1 MAFDKKKIKLNYST
15 ANDNVAEEFYI
26 PVLKEAIKHDIAVGY
41 FTTNGLLMILQ
52 GIEGLVKNNGKMRIL
67 IGDPLT
73 QEEYD
78 ALDGN
83 SYVHDKFDEIWRE
96 IFNGDFSEIEQYRL
110 EIFSWLCNKGYL
122 KIKYASRVGG
132 MYHKKIGILEDE
144 NGDQVVFN
152 GSMNLTRRAL
162 ISNEYNPDGNS
173 EEFSVYPSWI
183 DGFYNWGKP
192 KIEDFEK
199 AWNGN
204 EPNTK
209 VYDLPSKAYQNIKKH
224 YQKPDFPKLPLGVI
238 DPPKSKLPYEL
249 RAPQKKALKKW
260 QDNNYK
266 GILALATGS
275 GKTITAI
282 HAAVEAAKKETLCVI
297 IAVPYIVLAE
307 QWIEVLNKY
316 SIEPYECFGNSNK
329 WYSSLSS
336 AIGRFNLGIKKF
348 LPIVVVNATLNGKKF
363 QTQLKKIESSN
374 HGKIFMISDECHHHA
389 NENTIKNLP
398 KAKYILGLSATPW
411 NKDDEESRVILKS
424 YYDDIVEEYTLDMA
438 LEDGWLCPYSYQI
451 HEVEMNRV
459 EEEEYLRLTRLISSL
474 YKQKTEGTLSSKDKS
489 ILDNTIFKRARLLDG
504 VEDKFETLNEIL
516 KSKKPSPYKL
526 FYCGSGFQASYE
538 DEDESGVENDS
549 IRIID
554 RITSILADRD
564 WNVSKFTSEES
575 HHDRRNVLQT
585 FKNKQIDAIAA
596 IKVLDEGFDVPMCNE
611 AYFTASSSSERQ
623 WVQRRG
629 RILRKSDNKESAIV
643 HDFVITKTSST
654 NDFKDLIGK
663 EMARVDAFFKSC
675 SNQND
680 IKDQI
685 QTIKNTYLI
694 ETKEGV

>member
-1 MAFDKKKIKLNYST
+1 
-15 ANDNVAEEFYI
+15 
-26 PVLKEAIKHDIAVGY
+26 
-41 FTTNGLLMILQ
+41 
-52 GIEGLVKNNGKMRIL
+52 
-67 IGDPLT
+67 
-73 QEEYD
+73 
-78 ALDGN
+78 
-83 SYVHDKFDEIWRE
+83 
-96 IFNGDFSEIEQYRL
+96 
-110 EIFSWLCNKGYL
+110 
-122 KIKYASRVGG
+122 
-132 MYHKKIGILEDE
+132 
-144 NGDQVVFN
+144 
-152 GSMNLTRRAL
+152 
-162 ISNEYNPDGNS
+162 
-173 EEFSVYPSWI
+173 
-183 DGFYNWGKP
+183 
-192 KIEDFEK
+192 
-199 AWNGN
+199 
-204 EPNTK
+204 
-209 VYDLPSKAYQNIKKH
+209 
-224 YQKPDFPKLPLGVI
+224 
-238 DPPKSKLPYEL
+238 
-249 RAPQKKALKKW
+249 
-260 QDNNYK
+260 
-266 GILALATGS
+266 
-275 GKTITAI
+275 
-282 HAAVEAAKKETLCVI
+282 
-297 IAVPYIVLAE
+297 
-307 QWIEVLNKY
+307 
-316 SIEPYECFGNSNK
+316 
-329 WYSSLSS
+329 
-336 AIGRFNLGIKKF
+336 
-348 LPIVVVNATLNGKKF
+348 
-363 QTQLKKIESSN
+363 
-374 HGKIFMISDECHHHA
+374 
-389 NENTIKNLP
+389 
-398 KAKYILGLSATPW
+398 
-411 NKDDEESRVILKS
+411 
-424 YYDDIVEEYTLDMA
+424 
-438 LEDGWLCPYSYQI
+438 
-451 HEVEMNRV
+451 MNRV

>member
-1 MAFDKKKIKLNYST
+1 MAFDKEKIKLNYST

-26 PVLKEAIKHDIAVGY
+26 PVLKEAVKHDIAVGY
-41 FTTNGLLMILQ
+41 FTTHGLLMILQ
-52 GIEGLVKNNGKMRIL
+52 GIEGLVKNNGRMRIL

-73 QEEYD
+73 PEEYD
-78 ALDGN
+78 ALDDN
-83 SYVHDKFDEIWRE
+83 EYTNNKFDEIWCE

-110 EIFSWLCNKGYL
+110 KIFSWLCNKGYL
-122 KIKYASRVGG
+122 EIKYASRAGG
-132 MYHKKIGILEDE
+132 MYHKKIGLLEDE

-162 ISNEYNPDGNS
+162 VSNEYNPNGNS
-173 EEFSVYPSWI
+173 EEFSVYPSWVN
-183 DGFYNWGKP
+183 GFYNWGKP

-199 AWNGN
+199 VWNGN
-204 EPNTK
+204 EPNTR
-209 VYDLPSKAYQNIKKH
+209 VVNLPSEAYQNIKKH
-224 YQKPDFPKLPLGVI
+224 YQDPDLPR
-238 DPPKSKLPYEL
+238 PPTNPPESELPYDL
-249 RAPQKKALKKW
+249 RAPQEKALRKW
-260 QDNNYK
+260 QDNNCK

-282 HAAVEAAKKETLCVI
+282 HAAVEASKKETLCVI
-297 IAVPYIVLAE
+297 ISVPYIVLAE
-307 QWIEVLNKY
+307 QWLEVLGKY
-316 SIEPYECFGNSNK
+316 GVEPYECFGNSNK
-329 WYSSLSS
+329 WYPNLSS

-348 LPIVVVNATLNGKKF
+348 LPIIVVNATLNGKKF
-363 QTQLKKIESSN
+363 QTQLKKIENSN

-389 NENTIKNLP
+389 NENTIKKLP

-411 NKDDEESRVILKS
+411 NKGDDESRATLKS
-424 YYDDIVEEYTLDMA
+424 YYDDIVYKYTLDMA
-438 LEDGWLCPYSYQI
+438 LKDGWLCPYSYQI
-451 HEVEMNRV
+451 HEVEMNEV

-474 YKQKTEGTLSSKDKS
+474 YKQKTEGTLSSKDRS

-504 VEDKFETLNEIL
+504 IEDKFNVLDKIL

-538 DEDESGVENDS
+538 DESEVEKDS

-554 RITSILADRD
+554 RIISILAERD

-575 HHDRRNVLQT
+575 HYDRRNVLQT
-585 FKNKQIDAIAA
+585 FKDKQINAIAA
-596 IKVLDEGFDVPMCNE
+596 IKVLDEGFDVPMCDE

-629 RILRKSDNKESAIV
+629 RILRKSDNKKSAIV

-654 NDFKDLIGK
+654 DDFKDLISK

-675 SNQND
+675 SNQDD
-680 IKDQI
+680 IKNQI
-685 QTIKNTYLI
+685 KTIKNTYLI
-694 ETKEGV
+694 ETKEGGWNAR